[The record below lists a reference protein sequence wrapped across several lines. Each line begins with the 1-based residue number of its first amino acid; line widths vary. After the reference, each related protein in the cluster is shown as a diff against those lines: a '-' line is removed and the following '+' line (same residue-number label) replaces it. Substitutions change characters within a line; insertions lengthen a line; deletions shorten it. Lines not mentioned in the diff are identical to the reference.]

1 MEVAVLASISRFRCG
16 LPVFVVTIA
25 IASFLAGCAE
35 PLTYSRDFKQEGM
48 QQYNSGAY
56 VDASG
61 SFRAAAKQDPTDYH
75 TQYYLGLS
83 YEKTGEPQ
91 KAAEAYILCLKLR
104 TQTPAGRFDR
114 DMRER
119 AMNRLAAVIARGDFA
134 DPEIDAIQKE
144 ADAQKSPDDYRL
156 MARIFA
162 LRGDADTAVD
172 NYRRAMSYADH
183 DFTLTK
189 EYALYLLKIN
199 QTAEGTRVLKL
210 AWQMDPSDR
219 QVATT
224 LRNLGVTDAQLN
236 VSDQRIE
243 EQAAATT
250 PPQSAWDADTAPR
263 D

>member
-1 MEVAVLASISRFRCG
+1 MEVAVLAFISRFRCG
-16 LPVFVVTIA
+16 FIAPVVTIA
-25 IASFLAGCAE
+25 VATMLGGCAE
-35 PLTYSRDFKQEGM
+35 PLTFSHDFKAEGLK
-48 QQYNSGAY
+48 QYNSGAY

-61 SFRAAAKQDPTDYH
+61 SFKAAAKQDPTDYQ

-119 AMNRLAAVIARGDFA
+119 AMNRLALVIAHGDFA
-134 DPEIDAIQKE
+134 DPEINAIQKD
-144 ADAQKSPDDYRL
+144 ADAQKSADDYRL
-156 MARIFA
+156 LAHIFA

-172 NYRRAMSYADH
+172 NYRRAVSYSEN
-183 DFTLTK
+183 DFTLAK
-189 EYALYLLKIN
+189 EYGLYLVKIN
-199 QTAEGTRVLKL
+199 QTAEGTRLLKE

-219 QVATT
+219 QVAQT
-224 LRNLGVTDAQLN
+224 LRALGVNDSQMA
-236 VSDQRIE
+236 VSNQRIE